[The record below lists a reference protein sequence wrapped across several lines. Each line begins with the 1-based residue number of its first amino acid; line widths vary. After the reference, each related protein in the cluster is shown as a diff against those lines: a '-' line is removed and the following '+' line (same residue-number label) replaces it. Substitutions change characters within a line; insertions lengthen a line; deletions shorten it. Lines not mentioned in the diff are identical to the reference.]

1 MSGAFPISNSK
12 FSTMGIRSIQNTIIS
27 KSDSG
32 KKLARQIDGQ
42 RFAFTARI
50 ITAKRDDVYGEL
62 MAFIV
67 KQRSGKENFTIIPP
81 EIKDARGN
89 ETGTVLVNGVHA
101 VGDTTIAMDA
111 FAADGAGRFKAGDF
125 IKFASHDKVYMVVS
139 DVTSSSNAATV
150 TIEPP
155 LISALADNSEVTYD
169 NVPFTVF
176 LTNDIQ
182 EFGATGSNA
191 SGDLLYEF
199 ELDVEEAL

>member
-1 MSGAFPISNSK
+1 MSGAFPISSSA
-12 FSTMGIRSIQNTIIS
+12 FSTMGIKSIQNTIIS

-42 RFAFTARI
+42 RFAFTAKI
-50 ITAKRDDVYGEL
+50 ITGKRSDIYGEL
-62 MAFIV
+62 MAFII
-67 KQRSGKENFTIIPP
+67 KQRSRKENFTIIPP
-81 EIKDARGN
+81 EIEDARGS

-111 FAADGAGRFKAGDF
+111 FASDGAGRFKAGDF
-125 IKFASHDKVYMVVS
+125 IKFASHNKVYMVVS

-155 LISALADNSEVTYD
+155 LTTALADDSVVTYD
-169 NVPFTVF
+169 NVPFTVH
-176 LTNDIQ
+176 LTNDVQ
-182 EFGATGSNA
+182 EFGAVGADKDGN
-191 SGDLLYEF
+191 LLYQF